1 MISLVAL
8 AGGLGAGLR
17 FLVDGLVQ
25 RRVHGKVP
33 LGTLV
38 VNVTGS
44 FVLGLL
50 VALLPDGDALTVLG
64 VGLLGGY
71 TTFSAASL
79 EAYSL
84 ADHSRALA
92 VAHAAWMLLLGLAA
106 AGLGLWIG

>member
-1 MISLVAL
+1 MIALVAL

-17 FLVDGLVQ
+17 YLVDGLVKH
-25 RRVHGKVP
+25 RSRGRVP

-44 FVLGLL
+44 FALGLL
-50 VALLPDGDALTVLG
+50 VAALPDGDALRVLG

-84 ADHSRALA
+84 ARHAPVHA
-92 VAHAAWMLLLGLAA
+92 VAHAAGMLLLGLAA
-106 AGLGLWIG
+106 AALGLWIG